1 MRRTKAEAAK
11 TRSKILRAALTEFS
25 TRGYSA
31 TRLEFVARRAGV
43 TRGAIYWHF
52 PGKIGL
58 YQALLETYS
67 ARSDEVVA
75 KAVAEGGSLRE
86 IVRRVMVRLLETIE
100 KDPALRQVMELFLFK
115 TERTAEVQRL
125 ERRRVQA
132 SQALL
137 LGIARGLE
145 EGVRRG
151 ELRRD
156 LPVMDMVRGLMGM
169 LNGAVY
175 LWLLDPRGSSLAATA
190 PALAEIYL
198 DGISTRL

>member
-1 MRRTKAEAAK
+1 MRRTKAQACK

-75 KAVAEGGSLRE
+75 KAVVEGGSLRE

-100 KDPALRQVMELFLFK
+100 KDPALRQGMELFFFK
-115 TERTAEVQRL
+115 SERPAEVQRL

-132 SQALL
+132 SA
-137 LGIARGLE
+137 
-145 EGVRRG
+145 
-151 ELRRD
+151 D
-156 LPVMDMVRGLMGM
+156 
-169 LNGAVY
+169 
-175 LWLLDPRGSSLAATA
+175 
-190 PALAEIYL
+190 
-198 DGISTRL
+198 